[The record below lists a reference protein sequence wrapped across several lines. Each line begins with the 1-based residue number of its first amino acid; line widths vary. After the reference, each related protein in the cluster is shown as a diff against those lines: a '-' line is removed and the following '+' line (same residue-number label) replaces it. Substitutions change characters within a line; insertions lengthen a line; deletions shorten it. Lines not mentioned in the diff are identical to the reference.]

1 MTTLDNI
8 VEEIKKAESIV
19 VLTHET
25 PDGDAIGS
33 SLAMYN
39 ALKQIGKKVDIII
52 PECPRNFE
60 FLAGATEIKKEGKTD
75 NYDLAIALDCAT
87 IDRLNGWKNYL
98 DEANVTINIDH
109 HTKNGMF
116 ADYNYVNPASPACA
130 QILIIVLEALNI
142 KITKEIGECLLTG
155 IITDTGGFKYAGVT
169 AETFEFVAFLLNR
182 GINVSKIYRRVL
194 QMKTKP
200 NFELHRIANNRLEFL
215 EDGKIAYTYIT
226 MEDEQSV
233 GAETGDH
240 EGIVENGRDVEGVEV
255 SIFVRET
262 DEGLK
267 VSLRSNE
274 YVNVADVALM
284 FGGGGHQRAAG
295 ILMQGTRE
303 QVKEKLVYQIK
314 AQIQ

>member
-1 MTTLDNI
+1 MLP
-8 VEEIKKAESIV
+8 S
-19 VLTHET
+19 ET
-25 PDGDAIGS
+25 MP
-33 SLAMYN
+33 
-39 ALKQIGKKVDIII
+39 
-52 PECPRNFE
+52 P
-60 FLAGATEIKKEGKTD
+60 
-75 NYDLAIALDCAT
+75 
-87 IDRLNGWKNYL
+87 YL
-98 DEANVTINIDH
+98 GC
-109 HTKNGMF
+109 KNGVKNDVIF
-116 ADYNYVNPASPACA
+116 RKT
-130 QILIIVLEALNI
+130 E
-142 KITKEIGECLLTG
+142 TG
-155 IITDTGGFKYAGVT
+155 YAGVT